1 MIELR
6 DDYLTVTPKLKAHW
20 LKAVQPEQHDGLR
33 ASFTK
38 GGCSG
43 QELKFALVNRG
54 TNSED
59 SFIRLDENTKLYLD
73 RTMMHV
79 FAGGTLDLVEEGISE
94 IVKFEGPNLG
104 GGCGC
109 GLSYNID
116 SPK

>member
-1 MIELR
+1 MIKLN

-20 LKAVQPEQHDGLR
+20 LKAVKAEHDGLR

-43 QELKFALVNRG
+43 QELKFELVQNG
-54 TNSED
+54 GNIED
-59 SFIRLDENTKLYLD
+59 SFIMLDDKAKLYLD
-73 RTMMHV
+73 RKMMHV

-94 IVKFEGPNLG
+94 IVKLDGPNLG

-116 SPK
+116 GPK

>member
-1 MIELR
+1 MIELN

-20 LKAVQPEQHDGLR
+20 CKAVKAEHDGLR
-33 ASFTK
+33 ASFSK

-43 QELKFALVNRG
+43 QELKFALVNSG
-54 TNSED
+54 ENTED
-59 SFIRLDENTKLYLD
+59 SYIMLDENTKLYLE
-73 RTMMHV
+73 RAMMHV
-79 FAGGTLDLVEEGISE
+79 FAGGTLDLVEDGISE
-94 IVKFEGPNLG
+94 VVKFEGPNLG